1 MTASR
6 SVSAGARAWNRMVA
20 LGIEPVPVPG
30 TRRQEGETMRRARSG
45 LRWHGGLAAG
55 LLLLVAA
62 VAGAEAPKAPP
73 KPPAKPPAG
82 PSAARPPARD
92 AVEKAQAHYELGV
105 MYHER
110 LFEHLDKAI
119 AEYQAALKLKPDHAE
134 AHYHLG
140 LAYHTKAKLTTEDK
154 ALYRKALEEYRLY
167 LKHSPNG
174 ELAKSAQNNIKALE
188 PRLR

>member
-1 MTASR
+1 VTAGR
-6 SVSAGARAWNRMVA
+6 G
-20 LGIEPVPVPG
+20 
-30 TRRQEGETMRRARSG
+30 RSG
-45 LRWHGGLAAG
+45 DRWHGGLAAA
-55 LLLLVAA
+55 LFLLVAA
-62 VAGAEAPKAPP
+62 VAGAEAPKPPP
-73 KPPAKPPAG
+73 KPPAKPAAKPA
-82 PSAARPPARD
+82 PVRPPARD
-92 AVEKAQAHYELGV
+92 ATEKAQAHYELGV
-105 MYHER
+105 VYHER
-110 LFEHLDKAI
+110 FFEQLDKAI
-119 AEYQAALKLKPDHAE
+119 EEYQAALKLKPDHAE